1 MTEPTQTPTPTP
13 DPTPT
18 PTNTPGPTST
28 PAPSPDP
35 QPSFIETLGDDF
47 KGNDAF
53 KDIADAKTLAQKY
66 LEQGK
71 TIGELQAKIPKA
83 PESPDKYSEVKPPEG
98 VILND
103 DALKGFNALAH
114 KLNMSDNLRTE
125 VLKYQFEV
133 IKAQNEAIKKQHTE
147 TMAELKK
154 ELGGK
159 FDESLAAAN
168 KVAAAI
174 PELKAI
180 MGEPDASG
188 QFAIVRNN
196 PNFFKALVALGQKI
210 QVDRLP
216 NTPNQSGG
224 EQPKGPDGRPVLSY
238 PSMQKK

>member
-1 MTEPTQTPTPTP
+1 MTDQTTTQTAEPTQTDTTQTA
-13 DPTPT
+13 DTT
-18 PTNTPGPTST
+18 QTGTTT
-28 PAPSPDP
+28 AVE
-35 QPSFIETLGDDF
+35 PSFIETLGDDF

-66 LEQGK
+66 VEQGK

-98 VILND
+98 VILNN
-103 DALKGFNALAH
+103 DALQGFNALAH
-114 KLNMSDNLRTE
+114 KLNMPDSLRTE
-125 VLKYQFEV
+125 VLNYQFEV
-133 IKAQNEAIKKQHTE
+133 IKAQNEAIKKQHSE

-154 ELGGK
+154 ELGSK
-159 FDESLAAAN
+159 YDDSLSAAN

-238 PSMQKK
+238 PSMKKK